1 MKNLLKLARNNSS
14 LFKLDLKM
22 KISTLLL
29 LTSMFALQAND
40 GYSQRTK
47 ITLDLES
54 VKVGQ
59 LIDVIEEKTEYRF
72 LFMIEDVDLNR
83 IVSIKAKNERV
94 RRILDSVFEGINID
108 YVIDDRQISLTKRKF
123 LKPVIPE
130 TSSIKVQSSISGTIT
145 DENNAPLPGANIV
158 EKGTTNGTQTD
169 FDGKFSINV
178 TGQDAVLVVSYI
190 GFITKEVS
198 ANTEDELTITLEE
211 DSAKLDEV
219 VVVGYGTSTK
229 EKFNGSVSKIESKK
243 LNTFSSTNFEQA
255 LSGTVSGVQVLSNG
269 KNPGDNSVIQIRG
282 INTLTA
288 GGSPLIVVDGNPLSE
303 GSSLSSVNTNDIET
317 INILKDAASAS
328 IYGSRASNGV
338 ILITTKKGIS
348 GDIKV
353 SYNTYAGFQSRI
365 DKFELADAYDTAQFD
380 ADARNFGYL
389 SGGAG
394 RSITDDNA
402 TRDANG
408 GGRRSRIPT
417 YLQGYLDGTPGL
429 TNTDWL
435 DEVFRD
441 AFQQNHF
448 LNLSGGDEKSNY
460 SVSLGYL
467 SQDNIIVGSDY
478 NRYTNNI
485 RFNSQI
491 SDRVKVGVNL
501 NTSYSDSNPS
511 GDTGWSETRL
521 GRGRQADPAFSVVLM
536 QPYYNAFNT
545 DGSLNIAEQINDNND
560 NWDGPI
566 SENTLAQVLLSDFT
580 RDEFRVFGN
589 LFAEFE
595 LVDNLKIRSSF
606 GGDYNKTTEEYFAP
620 SSFGNYRTPIANSTS
635 QGAKYDTTR
644 ENFIVENVLNYRKEI
659 NKHSFDLLLGH
670 SYQQEFRNET
680 DLESLDFADD
690 NIRNV
695 SGATAIN
702 AESRSSKWALDSYF
716 TRLQYDFNNKYTLSA
731 SIRRDGSSR
740 FGDNTKYGNFASL
753 SGGWVL
759 SNESFFPEDS
769 FVNYAKV
776 RASWGETGNSQISDF
791 GSVSLITQDNYVVD
805 GTLTSGVN
813 TSTSPNPDLSW
824 ETNTATNFGL
834 DLGFMNNKLFLT
846 AEYYISNTTDLLLD
860 VPVPQQTGFSQSLQ
874 NIGEIENK
882 GFELEL
888 KGRDFSIT
896 DEFKIG
902 FNANFSTTENE
913 VKALGNGQDQI
924 LFSTTGSDFITKVG
938 ESVSEFYNVNV
949 IGVYKTQAEIDS
961 DPITPLAGT
970 EVGDYIVQDVNGDGI
985 VTIDDR
991 TSQGDFNPDFTYGLG
1006 FTIDFK
1012 GFDLA
1017 AQFTGVEG
1025 RKVVD
1030 HLVFRAESGEGFFI
1044 PTQYYADNYFT
1055 DSNPDG
1061 FLRRPDFS
1069 SFSSAGRITR
1079 KSNLTILDGD
1089 YFRLRSLQ
1097 LGYTLS
1103 DEINKKLGVEKFRIY
1118 FTGNNIFNITSYRG
1132 YNSEALDTRSNER
1145 QSLGRGY
1152 INSASPLTRF
1162 LALGLDVKF

>member
-130 TSSIKVQSSISGTIT
+130 TSCIKVQSSISGTIT

-620 SSFGNYRTPIANSTS
+620 SSFGNYRTPIANTTS

-716 TRLQYDFNNKYTLSA
+716 TRLQYDFDNKYTLSA

-970 EVGDYIVQDVNGDGI
+970 EVGDYIVEDVNGDGV

-1006 FTIDFK
+1006 FTIDYK

-1030 HLVFRAESGEGFFI
+1030 QLVFRAESGEGFFI